1 MRPTGLEALKGV
13 QTALAEVILP
23 ELQSMFAQD
32 AAQVMSMMMESLAGE
47 WDTAAQDLDSD
58 NRALVEL
65 LSQAASAI
73 SSLPRSDPSPEGLAA
88 LVKEIE
94 SVLSEPAADSL
105 ALSALGARHSRLNG
119 VMEKV
124 LVELEEAVGRPGM
137 EALDAMRQ
145 GVYRHLRKVALR
157 GWSFW
162 DVASFRERMVRA
174 RAKAVT

>member
-13 QTALAEVILP
+13 QAALTEVILP
-23 ELQSMFAQD
+23 ELQSMFVQD
-32 AAQVMSMMMESLAGE
+32 AAQWMSMMMESLAGE

-58 NRALVEL
+58 NRALGEL
-65 LSQAASAI
+65 LSQARSAI
-73 SSLPRSDPSPEGLAA
+73 SSLPQSNDSLAA

-94 SVLSEPAADSL
+94 NVLREPAADSL
-105 ALSALGARHSRLNG
+105 ALSVLGARHSRLNG

-124 LVELEEAVGRPGM
+124 LVELEEAAGRPGM
-137 EALDAMRQ
+137 EALDAVRQ

-174 RAKAVT
+174 RAEAVT

>member
-32 AAQVMSMMMESLAGE
+32 ATQVMSMMMESLAGE

-58 NRALVEL
+58 NRALGEL
-65 LSQAASAI
+65 LSQARDLI
-73 SSLPRSDPSPEGLAA
+73 SSLPRSNDSVAA
-88 LVKEIE
+88 LVKQIE

-105 ALSALGARHSRLNG
+105 ALSVLGARHSRLNG

-124 LVELEEAVGRPGM
+124 LAELEEAVGRPGM
-137 EALDAMRQ
+137 EALDAVRQ
-145 GVYRHLRKVALR
+145 GIYCHLRQVALR

-174 RAKAVT
+174 RAEAVT